1 MIILLTMMRNYWL
14 ACTVFT
20 LSVIT
25 LLSLNPM
32 GELPSVPGG
41 DKIHHFIA
49 YAILMF
55 PVALKKPKHWL
66 FMGLLFLCLSG
77 GIELLQPL
85 AGRHSDWFDISANWT
100 GIMFSILLAQLIH
113 RGFPSS
119 LNQDR

>member
-20 LSVIT
+20 LTAIT

-32 GELPSVPGG
+32 VDLPYVPGG
-41 DKIHHFIA
+41 DKMHHIIA

-55 PVALKKPKHWL
+55 PVALKKPKHWPFIAL
-66 FMGLLFLCLSG
+66 LLLFLSSA
-77 GIELLQPL
+77 IELLQPL
-85 AGRHSDWFDISANWT
+85 VGRRNDWLDISANLT

-113 RGFPSS
+113 RVFPSS